1 VTKHNDKRLAARG
14 ESPAAFERRCIP
26 PDCVAPPSNIPDIL
40 GRHAL
45 PGGRLAVLGA
55 TPDFHHGLL
64 GQRRGFRRCMAGVGA
79 GVMLMAGGVLKGMP
93 IAQAAHGAEP
103 GAGGLRFVRV
113 ADAALE
119 DGGQA
124 AADGTHVVVDN
135 FSFAPATATI
145 PVGTTVTWTN
155 RDDIPH
161 NVVSPEQKFKSQVL
175 DTNEKFSHTFAVA
188 GTYKYYCS
196 IHPRMTGQVVVR

>member
-1 VTKHNDKRLAARG
+1 
-14 ESPAAFERRCIP
+14 
-26 PDCVAPPSNIPDIL
+26 
-40 GRHAL
+40 
-45 PGGRLAVLGA
+45 
-55 TPDFHHGLL
+55 
-64 GQRRGFRRCMAGVGA
+64 MAGVGA
-79 GVMLMAGGVLKGMP
+79 GLMLMAGGMPKGMP
-93 IAQAAHGAEP
+93 FAQAAHGAEQ

-119 DGGQA
+119 DGGRA
-124 AADGTHVVVDN
+124 ATADGTHVVVDN
-135 FSFAPATATI
+135 FSFAPATAAV

-161 NVVSPEQKFKSQVL
+161 NVVSPEQKFKSPVL